1 MAAGNRKSSN
11 KRKTQTKKERMA
23 EMEKAQAFRVEVT
36 LWIVVAAALH
46 DFGNRDKIPPSITSS
61 IGNILALCE
70 ENVKETGRPE
80 EKIGRTD
87 KKALLRVSDFLF
99 VKNSKNCAK
108 RRCRNVFLQF
118 LQQGDMRRER
128 RNSDRKNGENSG

>member
-1 MAAGNRKSSN
+1 MQLLSQVFSVKMLYRQLI
-11 KRKTQTKKERMA
+11 TT
-23 EMEKAQAFRVEVT
+23 T
-36 LWIVVAAALH
+36 L
-46 DFGNRDKIPPSITSS
+46 SIYKNFSL
-61 IGNILALCE
+61 GNILALCE

-128 RNSDRKNGENSG
+128 RNSDRKNGENPG